1 MNRAKKEEKR
11 KYQEARK
18 GKTAEEIAVID
29 AQDIVN
35 EQIHRV
41 AKLLHGSLFSEEYD
55 LMSDSISDA
64 HDRKKGINPMSEEY
78 IKKVD
83 DKRRVLGF
91 SSLSSSGQTTT
102 NDTMEYCLRIAKG
115 ALQTEIS

>member
-1 MNRAKKEEKR
+1 MNRAKKEEQR

-18 GKTAEEIAVID
+18 GKTAEVIAVID

-35 EQIHRV
+35 EQVNRV

-55 LMSDSISDA
+55 LMSDSISDT

-91 SSLSSSGQTTT
+91 SPLSSSGQTTT
-102 NDTMEYCLRIAKG
+102 NDTMEYCLNVAEG
-115 ALQTEIS
+115 ALHDEH